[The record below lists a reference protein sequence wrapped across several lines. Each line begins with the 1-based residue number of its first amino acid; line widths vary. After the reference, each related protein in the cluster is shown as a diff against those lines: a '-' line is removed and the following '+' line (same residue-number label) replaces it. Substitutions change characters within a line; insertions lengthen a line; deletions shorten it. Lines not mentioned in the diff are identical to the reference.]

1 MNFEEGLRQS
11 FEVIAGNKLR
21 SLLTML
27 GIIFGVGC
35 LIAISIVG
43 GAFRGAISG
52 EMGQYGSTL
61 VWVQAN
67 WEAYA
72 RGERRT
78 YLDDDDVRFMRSS
91 LPGIEYS
98 GTMLDVQETVSYEG
112 ASRLTRVYGVSP
124 DHFVI
129 FANSI
134 ARGRSF
140 TENDVRAM
148 SRVCVLR
155 PDVAQAV
162 FQGDDPIG
170 KRVRVGS
177 EVYTVVGVTEPLEN
191 PLLGDG
197 SNNDTVF
204 VPWELVSRRV
214 FGGGPPVYFVYFFRF
229 ESLEQVDFAV
239 DRMAAYLENR
249 YGRLRDV
256 PRFRIDTSDQY
267 IG

>member
-98 GTMLDVQETVSYEG
+98 GTMLDVQETVS
-112 ASRLTRVYGVSP
+112 
-124 DHFVI
+124 
-129 FANSI
+129 
-134 ARGRSF
+134 
-140 TENDVRAM
+140 
-148 SRVCVLR
+148 
-155 PDVAQAV
+155 
-162 FQGDDPIG
+162 
-170 KRVRVGS
+170 
-177 EVYTVVGVTEPLEN
+177 
-191 PLLGDG
+191 
-197 SNNDTVF
+197 
-204 VPWELVSRRV
+204 
-214 FGGGPPVYFVYFFRF
+214 
-229 ESLEQVDFAV
+229 
-239 DRMAAYLENR
+239 
-249 YGRLRDV
+249 
-256 PRFRIDTSDQY
+256 
-267 IG
+267 